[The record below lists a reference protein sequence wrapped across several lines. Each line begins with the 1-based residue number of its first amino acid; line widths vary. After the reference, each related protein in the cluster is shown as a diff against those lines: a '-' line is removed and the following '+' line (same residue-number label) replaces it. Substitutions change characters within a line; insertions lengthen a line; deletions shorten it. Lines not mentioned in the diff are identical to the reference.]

1 MSVKSIIRFNNINYT
16 QQSDQ
21 LPKMT
26 WMFIDIIKWQ
36 FHMVIIITILI
47 NINIT
52 IFFWNTGNCKPKINK
67 HTSSTCVDQY
77 ILTIY
82 LNI

>member
-21 LPKMT
+21 LPKLT

-47 NINIT
+47 DINIT
-52 IFFWNTGNCKPKINK
+52 IIFGKQATVNQK
-67 HTSSTCVDQY
+67 
-77 ILTIY
+77 
-82 LNI
+82 